1 MRVMESLKPYRAQID
16 VLDEQIVKLLIDR
29 FKIVRSVAEL
39 KARENIAVVQSNR
52 AEEVKTRVSAMAE
65 AGGLDGT
72 LLRNIYTLMID
83 HAHVIEDE
91 IVADR
96 KKREK

>member
-1 MRVMESLKPYRAQID
+1 MESLKPYRAEID
-16 VLDEQIVKLLIDR
+16 KLDEQIVKLLIER
-29 FKIVRSVAEL
+29 FKVVRAVAEL
-39 KARENIAVVQSNR
+39 KARENIAVVQSAR
-52 AEEVKTRVSAMAE
+52 AEEVKSRAAAMAE

-91 IVADR
+91 IVEAR
-96 KKREK
+96 ARGNK

>member
-1 MRVMESLKPYRAQID
+1 MESLKPYRAQID